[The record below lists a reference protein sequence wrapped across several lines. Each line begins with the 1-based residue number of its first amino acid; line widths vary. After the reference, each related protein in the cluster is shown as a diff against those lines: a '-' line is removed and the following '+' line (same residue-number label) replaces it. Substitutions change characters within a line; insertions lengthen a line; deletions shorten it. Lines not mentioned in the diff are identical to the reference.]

1 MRLSISGFP
10 AAICGQYVAHRVGV
24 RVGGS
29 SAISAILGDGED
41 EPGDESSR
49 PRRLEGV
56 VVECCHRHVV
66 S

>member
-1 MRLSISGFP
+1 M
-10 AAICGQYVAHRVGV
+10 CGQHVAHRVGV
-24 RVGGS
+24 RVGES
-29 SAISAILGDGED
+29 SAISAVLGGDED

-56 VVECCHRHVV
+56 VVECWHRHVV